1 MKVSNQAAPN
11 IQPKAKEI
19 ASKKEAPQKNVN
31 APVDKVK
38 VHTQVAKVFKVSE
51 NNPSDPTV
59 STKVLDGLHSG
70 MINFS
75 QEQRDVLATI
85 MSDRAKVA
93 VKEIEGG
100 VKE

>member
-1 MKVSNQAAPN
+1 MKVSNQAVPN

-85 MSDRAKVA
+85 MSDRAKA
-93 VKEIEGG
+93 IK
-100 VKE
+100 